1 MKKLAKDDNFWWYI
15 TLSGPM
21 GMEDALSSAAENT
34 GCIGSLVTNHGDA
47 VDIQVYYRSNQDLGE
62 WLKALNPY
70 LEPWEGVSISD
81 MGKIENR
88 PWSTEWMD
96 AFPPL
101 NVGER
106 LVVMAPWHAGT
117 QDADRIPIFIYP
129 GSAFGTGY
137 HQSTQAVLTLLE
149 RCLKKGDVVADI
161 GCGSAILSIAALKL
175 GAKKAYAR
183 DIDPSV
189 IQEAVRN
196 TLELNG
202 ISEEALDIAGGDLLK
217 GFDRK
222 VDLLMANILFAPNL
236 EMLPDV
242 AGVLNDGGRA
252 IFSGMV
258 IEEGEEFKKALDEN
272 GLRLVDELQID
283 EWCGI
288 AVEKI

>member
-1 MKKLAKDDNFWWYI
+1 MANTDNFWWYI
-15 TLSGPM
+15 TLSGPA
-21 GMEDALSSAAENT
+21 GMEDSLSSAAEDT
-34 GCIGSLVTNHGDA
+34 GCIGSLVTSRGDS

-70 LEPWEGVSISD
+70 LESLKDVAISD

-101 NVGER
+101 NVGEH
-106 LVVMAPWHAGT
+106 LVVMAPWHAGK
-117 QDADRIPIFIYP
+117 QDPDRTPVFIYP

-149 RCLKKGDVVADI
+149 RWLKKGDIAADI

-175 GAKKAYAR
+175 GAEKAYAR
-183 DIDPSV
+183 DLDPSV
-189 IQEAVRN
+189 VKEAVRN

-202 ISEEALDIAGGDLLK
+202 ISGDRLDIAVGDLLK
-217 GFDRK
+217 GFDIK
-222 VDLLMANILFAPNL
+222 VDLLMANILFEPNL
-236 EMLPDV
+236 AMLPDV
-242 AGVLNDGGRA
+242 AGVLSDGGRA

-258 IEEGEEFKKALDEN
+258 IEEGEKFKSKLPEN
-272 GLRLVDELQID
+272 GLRLIDEIQID
-283 EWCGI
+283 EWCGL